1 MGCLVGQGC
10 GRVRARARGKKP
22 TRPTHVSPHVVP
34 RKSARSLAD
43 GAAARPPTRYDL
55 ETFATRKKGHA
66 RGVRG
71 ARRAAA
77 RTLVSHIMPQPNP
90 TNFHGLFSP
99 SLSRRDLQSSNPG
112 EVFRSPENRKS
123 PQRRILAIFRASV
136 RRLSPLQSGCCGM
149 DDGPRL
155 HLKNPGT
162 GPWRSS
168 CLFLTPL
175 RPRMIGHFFAP
186 EMACPFKKCQK

>member
-1 MGCLVGQGC
+1 MDRPGNVCSGHPGPVWIDPPP
-10 GRVRARARGKKP
+10 ARLP
-22 TRPTHVSPHVVP
+22 TRTLPPTIP

-43 GAAARPPTRYDL
+43 GAAAKSQTRYDL
-55 ETFATRKKGHA
+55 ETCATRKNGHARA

-77 RTLVSHIMPQPNP
+77 RALVSHIMPQPNP

-155 HLKNPGT
+155 HLKIPGT
-162 GPWRSS
+162 GP
-168 CLFLTPL
+168 
-175 RPRMIGHFFAP
+175 
-186 EMACPFKKCQK
+186 